1 MVGGM
6 GDGNANNFRTLDSS
20 GSEEEQ
26 VPSAILYI
34 VLMVYSA
41 TVLVGVLGNITLIKV
56 FLTAKSMQSAPNIFI
71 ASLAVGDTLLLIAC
85 VPVETMRYF
94 SETWIF
100 GRAGCKIIS
109 FIQLT
114 SVGVSVFT
122 LTALSAD
129 RYQAVVRP
137 LDVQLSNALL
147 RTCSRVAV
155 IWMVSMLL
163 ATPEAVFSDL
173 YSFTVPG
180 VNQSL
185 VTCAPQPPSERR
197 WQEVHSLV
205 CFMVFYLIPLVV
217 ISTYYCLIART
228 LIWSGP
234 GLPGEEHSHTRKQ
247 IVSRKRLAKTVLVL
261 VLMFALCWLP
271 NHLLY
276 LYRSFTYQS
285 IDPSIGHLL
294 ATFLCRALAFSSS
307 CLNPFALYWLS
318 RSFRSHFNRQLCCL
332 CPTLFR
338 QPHLPQQQSQR
349 ASLDHGTT
357 SATRA
362 SLPLTELKSQPE
374 DETSRQVNGE

>member
-6 GDGNANNFRTLDSS
+6 GDSNANNFRTLDSS

-71 ASLAVGDTLLLIAC
+71 ASLAVGDTLLLMAC

-122 LTALSAD
+122 LAALSAD

-163 ATPEAVFSDL
+163 ATPEAIFSDL

-205 CFMVFYLIPLVV
+205 CFMVFYLIPLV
-217 ISTYYCLIART
+217 IM
-228 LIWSGP
+228 
-234 GLPGEEHSHTRKQ
+234 
-247 IVSRKRLAKTVLVL
+247 SRKRLAKTVLVL
-261 VLMFALCWLP
+261 VLLFALCWLP

-374 DETSRQVNGE
+374 NETSRQ